1 MANPKWKLSRM
12 RTRRRRSHNALTP
25 PNVVNC
31 PSCKAP
37 TLPHRLCQSCGTY
50 KGRQVIS
57 LQGPDES
64 TEASS

>member
-12 RTRRRRSHNALTP
+12 RTRRRRSHDALSA

-37 TLPHRLCQSCGTY
+37 TLPHRLCLSCGSY
-50 KGRQVIS
+50 NGRQVIQ
-57 LQGPDES
+57 LKQD
-64 TEASS
+64 EASDNAQ